1 MARKL
6 SYAHAISEAADQ
18 AMQMDRSVVLIGQ
31 GTRDRGHIFGS
42 VEGLF
47 DKYGPERIIE
57 MPLSENA
64 IAGICVGAA
73 LNELRPVLVL
83 QRVDFVFLALDQI
96 INHASKYHF
105 MFGGKVNVP
114 ITIRL
119 IIGKG
124 WGQGPQHSQS
134 LHSMFSHFPGI
145 RVAMP
150 SNPYD
155 AKGILLN
162 SIFSDD
168 PCVIFEGRPLYS
180 LEQEVPKDPYLVPF
194 GKAKVI
200 NKGKDLTIV
209 ATSFM
214 VPEAVKA
221 AQALKMKGI
230 SSEVIDLVSSSP
242 IDEKTVISS
251 VRKTGRLLIVDISWD
266 RCGISSEIS
275 ALVNEK
281 LFSKLAAPI
290 KRLTVPFS
298 PVPTGIEM
306 EKKYYPGSE
315 SIIEECTRLMQRK
328 PGRGQ

>member
-1 MARKL
+1 MARQL
-6 SYAHAISEAADQ
+6 SYAHAISEATDQ
-18 AMQMDRSVVLIGQ
+18 AMRLDRSVVVIGQ

-47 DKYGPERIIE
+47 EKYGPERVIE

-64 IAGICVGAA
+64 VAGICVGAA
-73 LNELRPVLVL
+73 LRGLRPMLIL

-105 MFGGKVNVP
+105 MFGGKVKVP
-114 ITIRL
+114 VTIRL

-134 LHSMFSHFPGI
+134 LHGMLSHFPGV

-155 AKGILLN
+155 AKGVLLN

-180 LEQEVPKDPYLVPF
+180 MQSEVPEKPFVVPF
-194 GKAKVI
+194 GRSNIVQ
-200 NKGKDLTIV
+200 KGKDVTIV
-209 ATSFM
+209 ATSFL

-221 AQALKMKGI
+221 SKALREKGI
-230 SSEVIDLVSSSP
+230 SAEVIDLVSASP
-242 IDEKTVISS
+242 IDEAAILGS
-251 VRKTGRLLIVDISWD
+251 VKKTGRLLITDVSWD
-266 RCGISSEIS
+266 RCGISSQIS
-275 ALVNEK
+275 AVVNEK
-281 LFSKLAAPI
+281 LFGGLRSPV

-298 PVPTGIEM
+298 PVPTAARM
-306 EKKYYPGSE
+306 EKKYYPEAADIVNACAGLIKE
-315 SIIEECTRLMQRK
+315 
-328 PGRGQ
+328 GR